1 LGKKDLMVQAPGLD
15 NIKIPKGQANVINP
29 SPP

>member
-15 NIKIPKGQANVINP
+15 SIKIPKNQANAINP
-29 SPP
+29 SP